1 MLNVLLLLLFINLH
15 VSAQSEGPSRLIIE
29 NAQDIHVDQK
39 VLNKYFI
46 RAYNFFENEIG
57 PLSQDIT
64 VSIGEANCLRTG
76 FNFIQNK
83 VNFCSNQRVKDHGLK
98 SIDVINHEL
107 FHAFLCQYKSELC
120 GPDMRADVHE
130 ALADYFS
137 YLLSP
142 DEFFG
147 ENFYRDQA
155 FVRRYKTNWRA
166 GLVQGEH
173 SRGNALASQL
183 IKNRVSLKESLALFK
198 VPVFEEVTDIV
209 TGVPKSHLNRYRLDS
224 NEVMQIEF
232 NFSPEVQVSQVI
244 WQKVPGISIER
255 VSGKIFHI
263 QIKAKPSSPKMVVRF
278 LSLDGQELG
287 QRVYYFG
294 SKHKL

>member
-15 VSAQSEGPSRLIIE
+15 ISAQTEGALRLIIE
-29 NAQDIHVDQK
+29 NAQGLHVDQK
-39 VLNKYFI
+39 LLNKYFI
-46 RAYNFFENEIG
+46 QAYNFFEKEIG

-83 VNFCSNQRVKDHGLK
+83 VHFCSNQRVKDHGLQ

-107 FHAFLCQYKSELC
+107 FHAFLCQYRSDLC
-120 GPDMRADVHE
+120 GPEMRADVHE

-147 ENFYRDQA
+147 EDFYQDQA
-155 FVRRYKTNWRA
+155 FVRRYKTYWRA

-173 SRGNALASQL
+173 TRGNALASQL
-183 IKNRVSLKESLALFK
+183 IKNRVSLKDSLSLFK
-198 VPVFEEVTDIV
+198 VPVIEEVTDKV

-232 NFSPEVQVSQVI
+232 NFSPEVQVSRVI

-255 VSGKIFHI
+255 VSENIFHI
-263 QIKAKPSSPKMVVRF
+263 QVKTKPASPKMLVRF
-278 LSLDGQELG
+278 LSLDGRELG

-294 SKHKL
+294 SKH